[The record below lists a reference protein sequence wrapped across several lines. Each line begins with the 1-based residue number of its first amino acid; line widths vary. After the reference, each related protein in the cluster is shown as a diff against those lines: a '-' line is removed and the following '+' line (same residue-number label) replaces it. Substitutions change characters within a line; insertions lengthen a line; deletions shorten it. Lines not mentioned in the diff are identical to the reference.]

1 MLQAL
6 GVIDAAEST
15 RDIEL
20 ELAELCSAYGFPH
33 FWLVQQPKPNEDI
46 MGLVLLGR
54 FPEGWPETYIRKKY
68 IIIDPTLRH
77 LAKAERG
84 FRWSEAVAA
93 LSHDTHARRVDR
105 MMTDARRHGLHDGYL
120 FPVHGRRGVLGT
132 FTICGPLVDL
142 EPVDVALFES
152 LSKLVFWRVLE
163 LEKPQVHATMA
174 AKLDVKLTHREM
186 EALHYLS
193 DGLTSPE
200 IAAVL
205 KISNHTVDWYM
216 NGIQQKL
223 SAKNRHHAV
232 SIAFRLGLI
241 S

>member
-1 MLQAL
+1 MLEAL
-6 GVIDAAEST
+6 GAIDAAESKAAVE
-15 RDIEL
+15 RQ
-20 ELAELCSAYGFPH
+20 LAELCEAYGFPH
-33 FWLVQQPKPNEDI
+33 FWLVHQPKPNEDV
-46 MGLVLLGR
+46 MGLVLFGR
-54 FPEGWPETYIRKKY
+54 FPDAWPENYVRKKY
-68 IIIDPTLRH
+68 IVIDPTLRN

-84 FRWSEAVAA
+84 FRWSEAVEAHA
-93 LSHDTHARRVDR
+93 HDAHARRVDR
-105 MMTDARRHGLHDGYL
+105 MMADARRHGLMDGYL
-120 FPVHGRRGVLGT
+120 FPVHGRRGVMGT
-132 FTICGPLVDL
+132 FTVGGPVIDL
-142 EPVDVALFES
+142 EPVDMALFES
-152 LSKLVFWRVLE
+152 LSKLTFWRVLA
-163 LEKPQVHATMA
+163 LERPDIHAAMSQR
-174 AKLDVKLTHREM
+174 LDVKLTHRET

-223 SAKNRHHAV
+223 GAKNRHHAV